1 MSTLSILPYFP
12 FSRVRIIKQAVFSES
27 AISQITAVPDQ
38 RYDPICHIC
47 GNRAQR
53 ISRYE
58 KRAIR
63 DLNLGSMRVWITCSY
78 RKIVCTS
85 CNRIVVEDLEFFELY
100 SRVTRR
106 LALSIHEL
114 CKVLTVNDVAKH
126 FGINWKT
133 VKAIDKYF
141 LEQHHGKT
149 DYEDLRILA
158 VDEIAISKGHRY
170 LTVVLDYLSGR
181 VVWTGKDR
189 TKETLGDFFAGMT
202 QEQRQAIEAIAMD
215 MWDPYIHAIKN
226 YVPHVKIV
234 FDLFHVVS
242 GFGKVIDKVR
252 NAEYRKASKEGKE
265 VFKGSKYL
273 LLKNKNTIRKKGPL
287 EQLKQLL
294 SLNETLNTVYILKD
308 KLKLIWRYR
317 SRTWAGK
324 ALDDWCR
331 MAKTLTHPDI
341 NKFANM
347 LQRYSYGILNHCD
360 YQIHTSKLE
369 GVNNKIKV
377 IKRKAYGFLDER
389 YFSLKIIQAFAN

>member
-38 RYDPICHIC
+38 RYDPICRIC

-78 RKIVCTS
+78 RKIVCDS
-85 CNRIVVEDLEFFELY
+85 CNRIVVEDLEFFEPY

-106 LALSIHEL
+106 LALSIYEL

-226 YVPHVKIV
+226 YVPQVKIV

-252 NAEYRKASKEGKE
+252 NAEYRKASKEGKG

-273 LLKNKNTIRKKGPL
+273 LLKNKNTIRKKGSR

-294 SLNETLNTVYILKD
+294 SLNETINTVYILKD

-317 SRTWAGK
+317 SRMWAGK

-377 IKRKAYGFLDER
+377 IKRKAYGFLDEL